1 MGWLL
6 PILSGMMTSDV
17 QDAVKRTKRAAAFYV
32 AIAVLALTAYVFL
45 MLAAY
50 LKLAESRGSL
60 DAALILGVGTVAAGG
75 ILCGAMRV
83 ATAIA
88 RRRMARR
95 HAELRG
101 QLAVAM
107 SALPLV
113 LRSKPLLVAAAIGA
127 LVFLGTSRSDPDAD

>member
-17 QDAVKRTKRAAAFYV
+17 QDAITRTKRSAALALL
-32 AIAVLALTAYVFL
+32 IGVLGLTAYVFL
-45 MLAAY
+45 MLAAF
-50 LKLAESRGSL
+50 LKLAETRGNL
-60 DAALILGVGTVAAGG
+60 DAALILGVGMVAACG
-75 ILCGAMRV
+75 IVWGAMSAV
-83 ATAIA
+83 AAIA
-88 RRRMARR
+88 RRRSARR
-95 HAELRG
+95 HAEFHS

-127 LVFLGTSRSDPDAD
+127 MVFLGTSRNADRD